1 MSGTDT
7 DATAARRNMITRVA
21 RTVTDVLQPRNV
33 LLAGMLAVGLATAGD
48 WTGLLWGF
56 LGALCA
62 GLVPA
67 GYIEWERGRGTW
79 GDRHVVDRTQRAPI
93 FLVILGSVGTGA
105 LIMVLGH
112 APQGILIAM
121 ISLWVMTTVLLAVNT
136 VWKISV
142 DSAVASA
149 VVALLSVTHSLWW
162 LCAGVPALAVCWS
175 RVALR
180 YHSVAQTVAGAAAGA
195 ATAAAFLFA

>member
-7 DATAARRNMITRVA
+7 TTDLTTTVA

-33 LLAGMLAVGLATAGD
+33 LLFGMLAVGLASAGD
-48 WTGLLWGF
+48 WTGLPWGF

-62 GLVPA
+62 GLIPA

-79 GDRHVVDRTQRAPI
+79 RDRHVVDRTQRAPI
-93 FLVILGSVGTGA
+93 FLVILGSLGAGA

-112 APQGILIAM
+112 APLGILIAM

-142 DSAVASA
+142 DSAVASS
-149 VVALLSVTHSLWW
+149 VVALLSVAHSPWW
-162 LCAGVPALAVCWS
+162 LCAAVPAVAVCWS

-180 YHSVAQTVAGAAAGA
+180 YHSVAQTVAGAAVGA
-195 ATAAAFLFA
+195 ATAAGFLFA

>member
-7 DATAARRNMITRVA
+7 TTDLTTTVA

-33 LLAGMLAVGLATAGD
+33 LLFGMLAVGLASAGD
-48 WTGLLWGF
+48 WTGLPWGF

-62 GLVPA
+62 GLIPT

-93 FLVILGSVGTGA
+93 FLVILGSLGAGA

-112 APQGILIAM
+112 APLGILIAM

-142 DSAVASA
+142 DSAVASS
-149 VVALLSVTHSLWW
+149 VVALLSVAHSPWW
-162 LCAGVPALAVCWS
+162 LCAAVPAVAVCWS

-180 YHSVAQTVAGAAAGA
+180 YHSVAQTVAGAAVGA
-195 ATAAAFLFA
+195 ATAAGFLFA

>member
-1 MSGTDT
+1 MSSTDT
-7 DATAARRNMITRVA
+7 SSDLTTTVA

-33 LLAGMLAVGLATAGD
+33 LLFGMLAVGLASAGD
-48 WTGLLWGF
+48 WTGLPWGF

-62 GLVPA
+62 GLIPA

-93 FLVILGSVGTGA
+93 FLVILGSLGTGA

-112 APQGILIAM
+112 APLGILIAM

-142 DSAVASA
+142 DSAVASS
-149 VVALLSVTHSLWW
+149 VVALLSVAHSPWW
-162 LCAGVPALAVCWS
+162 LCAAVPAVAVCWS

-180 YHSVAQTVAGAAAGA
+180 YHSVAQTVAGAAVGA
-195 ATAAAFLFA
+195 ATAAGFLFA

>member
-1 MSGTDT
+1 MSSTDT
-7 DATAARRNMITRVA
+7 TSDLTTTVA

-33 LLAGMLAVGLATAGD
+33 LLFGMLAVGLASAGD
-48 WTGLLWGF
+48 WTGLPWGF

-62 GLVPA
+62 GLIPA

-93 FLVILGSVGTGA
+93 FLVILGSLGTGA
-105 LIMVLGH
+105 LIMVVGH
-112 APQGILIAM
+112 APLGILIAM

-142 DSAVASA
+142 DSAVASS
-149 VVALLSVTHSLWW
+149 VVALLSVAHSPWW
-162 LCAGVPALAVCWS
+162 LCAAVPAVAVCWS

-180 YHSVAQTVAGAAAGA
+180 YHSVAQTVAGAAVGA
-195 ATAAAFLFA
+195 ATAAGFLFA

>member
-7 DATAARRNMITRVA
+7 TTDLTTTVA

-33 LLAGMLAVGLATAGD
+33 LLFGMLAVGLASAGD
-48 WTGLLWGF
+48 WTGLPWGF

-62 GLVPA
+62 GLIPA

-93 FLVILGSVGTGA
+93 FLVILGSLGTGT

-112 APQGILIAM
+112 APLGILIAM

-142 DSAVASA
+142 DSAVASS
-149 VVALLSVTHSLWW
+149 VVALLSVAHSPWW
-162 LCAGVPALAVCWS
+162 LCAAVPAAAVCWS

-180 YHSVAQTVAGAAAGA
+180 YHSVAQTVAGAAVGA
-195 ATAAAFLFA
+195 ATAAGFLFA

>member
-1 MSGTDT
+1 MSSTDT
-7 DATAARRNMITRVA
+7 SSDLTTTVA

-33 LLAGMLAVGLATAGD
+33 LLFGMLAVGLASAGD
-48 WTGLLWGF
+48 WTGLPWGF

-62 GLVPA
+62 GLIPA

-93 FLVILGSVGTGA
+93 FLVILGSLGTGA
-105 LIMVLGH
+105 LIMVVGH
-112 APQGILIAM
+112 APLGILIAM

-142 DSAVASA
+142 DSAVASS
-149 VVALLSVTHSLWW
+149 VVALLSVAHSPWW
-162 LCAGVPALAVCWS
+162 LCAAVPAVAVCWS

-180 YHSVAQTVAGAAAGA
+180 YHSVAQTVAGAAVGA
-195 ATAAAFLFA
+195 ATAAGFLFA

>member
-7 DATAARRNMITRVA
+7 TTDLTTTVA

-33 LLAGMLAVGLATAGD
+33 LLFGMLAVGLASAGD
-48 WTGLLWGF
+48 WTGLPWGF
-56 LGALCA
+56 FGALCA
-62 GLVPA
+62 GLIPA

-93 FLVILGSVGTGA
+93 FLVILGSLGAGA

-112 APQGILIAM
+112 APLGILIAM

-142 DSAVASA
+142 DSAVASS
-149 VVALLSVTHSLWW
+149 VVALLSVAHSPWW
-162 LCAGVPALAVCWS
+162 LCAAVPAVAVCWS

-180 YHSVAQTVAGAAAGA
+180 YHSVAQTVAGAAVGA
-195 ATAAAFLFA
+195 ATAAGFLFA

>member
-1 MSGTDT
+1 MSSTDMT
-7 DATAARRNMITRVA
+7 TTVA
-21 RTVTDVLQPRNV
+21 RAVTDVLQPRNV
-33 LLAGMLAVGLATAGD
+33 LLVGMLAIGLASAGD
-48 WTGLLWGF
+48 WTGLPWGF

-93 FLVILGSVGTGA
+93 FLVILGSLATGA
-105 LIMVLGH
+105 LIMVLGG
-112 APQGILIAM
+112 APSGILIAM

-142 DSAVASA
+142 DSAVACA
-149 VVALLSVTHSLWW
+149 VVALLSASHSPWW
-162 LCAGVPALAVCWS
+162 LCAAVPAVAVCWS

-195 ATAAAFLFA
+195 ATAAGFLFA

>member
-7 DATAARRNMITRVA
+7 TTDLTTTVA

-33 LLAGMLAVGLATAGD
+33 LLFGMLAVGLASAGD
-48 WTGLLWGF
+48 WTGLPWGF

-62 GLVPA
+62 GLIPA

-93 FLVILGSVGTGA
+93 FLVILGSLGAGA

-112 APQGILIAM
+112 APLGILIAM

-142 DSAVASA
+142 DSAVASS
-149 VVALLSVTHSLWW
+149 VVALLSVAHSPWW
-162 LCAGVPALAVCWS
+162 LCAAVPAVAVCWS

-180 YHSVAQTVAGAAAGA
+180 YHSVAQTVAGAAVGA
-195 ATAAAFLFA
+195 ATAAGFLFA